1 MADPL
6 APVDGRPRRTVTF
19 VVIAVLLFV
28 FSLIA
33 LWGLAASDWLYGTYG
48 QISQAQWDRIAVL
61 RDRLVQLNLS
71 SDAVAAL
78 DDALLLPHPSTEDV
92 LFDLETAAQAL
103 DCVRANET
111 ARQIQ
116 DELRALIGAI
126 KNSADQPPPTRSKPA
141 PQPTPSLTPI
151 VDAPVALHDDPPLPY
166 HIHEHRR

>member
-48 QISQAQWDRIAVL
+48 QISQAQWDRIAAL
-61 RDRLVQLNLS
+61 RDRLIRLNLS

-78 DDALLLPHPSTEDV
+78 NDALLLPHPSTEDV

-103 DCVRANET
+103 DRVRTNEA

-116 DELRALIGAI
+116 AELRALIGAI
-126 KNSADQPPPTRSKPA
+126 RNSDDQPSPTRSKPA
-141 PQPTPSLTPI
+141 PQPTPTLTPI
-151 VDAPVALHDDPPLPY
+151 VDAPVALHDEQPLP
-166 HIHEHRR
+166 HPIPQHCR

>member
-48 QISQAQWDRIAVL
+48 QINQAQWDRIAAL
-61 RDRLVQLNLS
+61 RDRLAQLNLS

-78 DDALLLPHPSTEDV
+78 DDTLLLPHPSTEDV

-103 DCVRANET
+103 DRVRANAA

-116 DELRALIGAI
+116 TELRALIGAI
-126 KNSADQPPPTRSKPA
+126 RNSDDQPSPTRSKPA
-141 PQPTPSLTPI
+141 PQPTPTLTPI
-151 VDAPVALHDDPPLPY
+151 VDAPVALHGDPPLQ
-166 HIHEHRR
+166 

>member
-48 QISQAQWDRIAVL
+48 QISQAQWDRIAAL
-61 RDRLVQLNLS
+61 RDRLIRLNLS

-78 DDALLLPHPSTEDV
+78 NDALLLPHPSTEDV

-103 DCVRANET
+103 DRVRANEA

-116 DELRALIGAI
+116 AELRALIGAI
-126 KNSADQPPPTRSKPA
+126 RTGGSQPSPA
-141 PQPTPSLTPI
+141 WPTPSPRPTPTLTPI
-151 VDAPVALHDDPPLPY
+151 VDAPVALHGDPTL
-166 HIHEHRR
+166 R